1 MKKNIYEILE
11 NTNEHQLEKLTENIE
26 YDVPSDI
33 SVKNIE
39 EKVFAK
45 TGVAKPKK
53 KFSRTRFIRFGAAA
67 ACLALVLCAY
77 PAIKNLS
84 QDGQEIIRETG
95 DEGGLGVAPGFAT
108 NEKNAEAFTEVAV
121 GNQIQMM
128 YRYFYPTEDGNI
140 SSALFKETLIDGRSS
155 ETIQSHMERFFK
167 LCDIKGITVVDSKV
181 EDGSKTEYSDFG
193 GETIVTHTPAKTLI
207 LTLEGEAE
215 LSEDVKKCLIN
226 TLDTLSYCR
235 YFKVIYN
242 GEHIS
247 IDGETPENGF
257 TKFELNAEE
266 VTTPGALPGGFL
278 TGALPISTDDTTPAY
293 PSSSTEAHPPYNP
306 GEIAWETTTEAL
318 PPYIP
323 ETSAPYIPR

>member
-1 MKKNIYEILE
+1 MKRNIYEILE
-11 NTNEHQLEKLTENIE
+11 NTDEHQLEKLTENIE

-33 SVKNIE
+33 SAKNIE
-39 EKVFAK
+39 AKVFAK
-45 TGVAKPKK
+45 TGVAKPQKK
-53 KFSRTRFIRFGAAA
+53 LSRTFFIRFGAAA
-67 ACLALVLCAY
+67 ACFALLLCAY
-77 PAIKNLS
+77 PAIKMLS
-84 QDGQEIIRETG
+84 QDGQEIIKETG
-95 DEGGLGVAPGFAT
+95 SAGGGLFPEIST
-108 NEKNAEAFTEVAV
+108 NEKNAAAFTEAAAE
-121 GNQIQMM
+121 NQML
-128 YRYFYPTEDGNI
+128 YRYFYPSEDGSI
-140 SSALFKETLIDGRSS
+140 TSAVFKEVLTDGRSS
-155 ETIQSHMERFFK
+155 ETMQSHIERFFK
-167 LCDIKGITVVDSKV
+167 LCGIKGITVLDSRV

-226 TLDTLSYCR
+226 TLSGLSYCK

-242 GEHIS
+242 GSAIS

-257 TKFELNAEE
+257 TRFELNAEE
-266 VTTPGALPGGFL
+266 ITTPSALPGGFL

-293 PSSSTEAHPPYNP
+293 PSSSTEALPPYNP

>member
-33 SVKNIE
+33 SAKNIE

-45 TGVAKPKK
+45 TGIAKPKK
-53 KFSRTRFIRFGAAA
+53 KLSRTLFIRFGAAA

-84 QDGQEIIRETG
+84 QDGQEIIKETG
-95 DEGGLGVAPGFAT
+95 AAGGYFQVTPEFAT

-121 GNQIQMM
+121 ENQMI
-128 YRYFYPTEDGNI
+128 YRYFYPTEDGNV

-155 ETIQSHMERFFK
+155 ETMQSHMERFFK
-167 LCDIKGITVVDSKV
+167 LCGIIGITVVDSKV
-181 EDGSKTEYSDFG
+181 EDSSKTEYSDFG
-193 GETIVTHTPAKTLI
+193 GETIVTHTSAKTLI
-207 LTLEGEAE
+207 LTIEGEAE
-215 LSEDVKKCLIN
+215 LSEDAKKCLIN
-226 TLDTLSYCR
+226 TLYGLSYCR

-242 GEHIS
+242 GEPIS

-257 TKFELNAEE
+257 TRFELNAEE

-293 PSSSTEAHPPYNP
+293 PSSSTEALPPYNP
-306 GEIAWETTTEAL
+306 GEIAWETETSA
-318 PPYIP
+318 PYIL